1 MARQP
6 VTFCLQQQKVTKKCR
21 NLTTKLE
28 HDGCISQCFL
38 SSSSREIIAKR
49 YRGYF
54 FSMLHLYQTLCL
66 SLPFSEII
74 ALLVISLCL
83 ARILSASDLHYT
95 QRSFWVKNYYFE
107 LPLFI
112 FFFSSTFF
120 FERHAELSSK
130 NRPLGTVFTCS
141 KIKRS
146 LLNLFVVASLCFEK
160 SAVSEWYW
168 LDASSDIDEQ
178 LKSSEKR
185 FRRRC

>member
-38 SSSSREIIAKR
+38 SSSSREVIAKR

-54 FSMLHLYQTLCL
+54 FCAALAS
-66 SLPFSEII
+66 SLTSDFPFEQNS
-74 ALLVISLCL
+74 
-83 ARILSASDLHYT
+83 
-95 QRSFWVKNYYFE
+95 
-107 LPLFI
+107 
-112 FFFSSTFF
+112 SSTLFSP
-120 FERHAELSSK
+120 FERHAELNSK
-130 NRPLGTVFTCS
+130 KRPLGTVFTCS

-160 SAVSEWYW
+160 SAVSE
-168 LDASSDIDEQ
+168 
-178 LKSSEKR
+178 
-185 FRRRC
+185 